1 MVVRARHHPSLR
13 PRLYRLQL
21 VRAADP
27 AGRLLRHPSEGECG
41 HHRGRGSESFRRK
54 GLVSDQI
61 ICLTQQAAETDN
73 PPMMRRIEYF
83 DDEQQRTLVF
93 LTNNMKLAAA
103 TAAEIYKSRWQI
115 ELFLKR

>member
-1 MVVRARHHPSLR
+1 
-13 PRLYRLQL
+13 
-21 VRAADP
+21 
-27 AGRLLRHPSEGECG
+27 
-41 HHRGRGSESFRRK
+41 
-54 GLVSDQI
+54 
-61 ICLTQQAAETDN
+61 
-73 PPMMRRIEYF
+73 MMRRIEYF